1 MKRLFSFKG
10 RMRRTTFWIIMLI
23 ICSIDSGLTAAAAEG
38 AIDATTFRIILIP
51 TVWVL
56 LATWAKRCQ
65 DCDYNGWWM
74 FVPFFNFI
82 FLFKKGDEGP
92 NRYGDNP
99 RNR

>member
-1 MKRLFSFKG
+1 
-10 RMRRTTFWIIMLI
+10 MRRRTFWIIMLI
-23 ICSIDSGLTAAAAEG
+23 ICAIAEELMTSTDAATYSILIVLTA
-38 AIDATTFRIILIP
+38 
-51 TVWVL
+51 WVA
-56 LATWAKRCQ
+56 LASWTKRCH

-74 FVPFFNFI
+74 FVPLFNFI

>member
-1 MKRLFSFKG
+1 MKLFSFKG
-10 RMRRTTFWIIMLI
+10 RMRRRTFWIIMLI
-23 ICSIDSGLTAAAAEG
+23 ICAIEEELMTSTDAATYG
-38 AIDATTFRIILIP
+38 ILIVP
-51 TVWVL
+51 IAWVS
-56 LATWAKRCQ
+56 LASWTKRCH

-74 FVPFFNFI
+74 FVPLFNFI